1 MTSDYWLEN
10 QIIDCESCEEQD
22 QVAVPKAGRHVV
34 PDTLVFFRLVL
45 ILFLNTDNILFKI
58 KTAERKS
65 ADTDKDKKYVSHI
78 LNIA

>member
-1 MTSDYWLEN
+1 MT
-10 QIIDCESCEEQD
+10 IDQQLKNCVVDGEACEEQD
-22 QVAVPKAGRHVV
+22 EVAVPKSGRHVV

-65 ADTDKDKKYVSHI
+65 CDADKDEKYVSHA

>member
-22 QVAVPKAGRHVV
+22 QVAVPKSGRHVV
-34 PDTLVFFRLVL
+34 PDTLVLLRFVL
-45 ILFLNTDNILFKI
+45 IFFLDADNVLFEIE
-58 KTAERKS
+58 TAERKS
-65 ADTDKDKKYVSHI
+65 CDADKDEKYVSHA